1 MRILLAALL
10 LAAGIAIGAVI
21 PPVSGFVRG
30 TLSVAGVPP
39 SLLAFTSPPEPPK
52 VAAPKAAAPQ
62 ADHAEGEGQDDG
74 HAHGKADTNHGKP
87 GDDAHG
93 EHAHSEAEGEEG
105 HVKMTAEQVETQD
118 IKVANAEGGT
128 LSRHI
133 LVPGTITPDTDRIA
147 RVPAKVVGTVA
158 EMRKRLGDAVKK
170 DEVVA
175 VLDSREVADA
185 KSEYLTAVVR
195 AELEKTNFDRQQALW
210 DKRVSAESAYLNA
223 KAVYTEATLR
233 QDLARQKLSALGL
246 NAAEVA
252 KLAKRDETTPNASTL
267 RQYELR
273 SPLSGRIV
281 ERKVDVGTSVG
292 KEGDPSDVYTV
303 ADLSTVWI
311 ELSVSTADLP
321 QVREGAVVTVTP
333 SQEGG
338 ERHEQGKVIFV
349 SPLLNAETRAARVV
363 VALPNRDMAW
373 RPGTFVTAEVEIA
386 RDQVPVRV
394 AKAALQTIE
403 GKRVVFVRTEEGFE
417 KREVELGRSDD
428 DAVEVMSGLK
438 AGEAIAVANTFLLK
452 AELGKSEADHAH

>member
-1 MRILLAALL
+1 MRILLSAVL
-10 LAAGIAIGAVI
+10 LATGIAIAAAV
-21 PPVSGFVRG
+21 PAVTDFVRG
-30 TLSVAGVPP
+30 TLAAAGVPP
-39 SLLAFTSPPEPPK
+39 TLFAF
-52 VAAPKAAAPQ
+52 AAAP
-62 ADHAEGEGQDDG
+62 AKAPEGAHSEGDGHGHDKAPNKAEPSNESAG
-74 HAHGKADTNHGKP
+74 HAHGGH
-87 GDDAHG
+87 
-93 EHAHSEAEGEEG
+93 EHKEGEEHAEEG
-105 HVKMTAEQVETQD
+105 VIRMRPEQVAGQD
-118 IKVANAEGGT
+118 IEVAKVEGGT
-128 LSRHI
+128 LARHI

-158 EMRKRLGDAVKK
+158 EMRKRLGDLVKK

-223 KAVYTEATLR
+223 KAVYTEAALR

-252 KLAKRDETTPNASTL
+252 KLAKQDEATPNASTL

-273 SPLSGRIV
+273 SPLAGRVV
-281 ERKVDVGTSVG
+281 ERKVDVGTAVG

-303 ADLSTVWI
+303 ADLSTGWI
-311 ELSVSTADLP
+311 ELSVPTGELAR
-321 QVREGAVVTVTP
+321 VREGARVVVTP

-338 ERHEQGKVIFV
+338 DRRAEGKVVFV
-349 SPLLNAETRAARVV
+349 SPLLNQETRSARVI
-363 VALPNRDMAW
+363 VALPNQDMAW

-386 RDQVPVRV
+386 QDKVGVRIP
-394 AKAALQTIE
+394 KSALQTVE
-403 GKRVVFVRTEEGFE
+403 GKRAVFVRTEAGFE

-428 DAVEVMSGLK
+428 DSYEVTAGLK
-438 AGEAIAVANTFLLK
+438 PGEEIAVANSFLLK
-452 AELGKSEADHAH
+452 AELGKGEADHDH